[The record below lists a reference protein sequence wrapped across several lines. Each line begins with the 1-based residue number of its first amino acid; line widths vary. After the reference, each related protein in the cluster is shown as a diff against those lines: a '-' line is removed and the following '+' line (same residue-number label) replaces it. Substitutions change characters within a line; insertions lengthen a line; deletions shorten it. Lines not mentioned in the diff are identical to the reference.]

1 MSLSSVSITRPVFT
15 IVLSIVIIIFGAIGF
30 SLLGVREYPS
40 VDPPIITVSTSYTG
54 ANADI
59 IESQITEPLE
69 ESINGIAGIKS
80 ITSVSKDGRST
91 ITVEFDLEIDLEA
104 AANDVRDKVSGAIR
118 NLPPDIDA
126 PSVTKAD
133 ADASPIMFITI
144 QSDER
149 SLLDLSDIGVNVFK
163 ERLQTVSGISNI
175 MVWGEKEYSMRLWL
189 DPARLSAYGIT
200 PLEVRNALN
209 RENVELPSGFVEGTS
224 TELSIRTLGRLTTP
238 QEFNNLVIKEE
249 ANRVIRL
256 EDIGKAELGPLNEK
270 TLLRFNGEP
279 MVVNALVPQPGSN
292 HIDIADGVYA
302 RLAQIE
308 KDLPEDVKWG
318 VSFDATRYIRASIL
332 EVQQTIGLAFLLVV
346 SIIFI
351 FLRDWR
357 TTIIPVLVIPISL
370 TGTFFILYLM
380 DYSINVL
387 TLLGIVLAIGLVV
400 DDAIVVLENIYAK
413 IEKGMQPLEAGFKG
427 SQEIFFAVISTTIAL
442 VAVFMPILFLEGLTG
457 RLFKEF
463 GITIAAA
470 VIISS
475 FVALSL
481 TPMLSSRILKKRKK
495 QTWMYRVTEPF
506 FEWLTKGYKRSLE
519 SFMKVRWV
527 SMVIILLSFVG
538 IYFIQDSLKQ
548 ELAPLEDR
556 SGGRFFATAPEGSS
570 FEYMDEYVKK
580 LIEVVEKET
589 PELKGLV
596 TVTSPGFGS
605 SSSVNNAFARLVLVP
620 PNERDI
626 SQSEIINRLN
636 QKIKFITDARGSFTQ
651 EQTIGNRR
659 ARYPIQ
665 FVIQAATLDKIKAV
679 LDEFKLEASKHP
691 TFDFVDVNLKFTKP
705 ELIIN
710 INREKANSLGVSI
723 AEVAQTLQLGISG
736 QRFGYFMMNGKQYQV
751 VGQVKKEDR
760 NDPFDIKSLFVKNN
774 TGDLIQ
780 LDNLIDTREQST
792 PPQLYRFNRYVAAT
806 VSATLSPGYSIGDGI
821 NAMEEIADKVL
832 DDSYSTALD
841 GTSKDFVESSSSII
855 FAFLLAL
862 VLVYLVLSA
871 QFESFRDP
879 FIIMFT
885 VPLALAGSL
894 FSLWYFGET
903 INVFSQIGIIML
915 IGLVTKNAI
924 LIVEFANQK
933 KSGGLNK
940 NAAVVEAAAMRFRA
954 ILMTALS
961 TILGIL
967 PIALA
972 LGAGSES
979 RVSMGIAVIGGMMF
993 STLLALYVIPAVY
1006 SYISGKTK
1014 RIVDIDEIHKKIEE
1028 VKV

>member
-1 MSLSSVSITRPVFT
+1 MSLSSVSISRPVFT
-15 IVLSIVIIIFGAIGF
+15 IVLSVVIIIFGAIGF
-30 SLLGVREYPS
+30 NFLGVREYPS
-40 VDPPIITVSTSYTG
+40 VDPPIITVTTSYTG

-69 ESINGIAGIKS
+69 ESINGIAGIRT

-91 ITVEFDLEIDLEA
+91 ITVEFELEIDLET
-104 AANDVRDKVSGAIR
+104 AANDVRDKVAGAVR

-126 PSVTKAD
+126 PSVRKAD
-133 ADASPIMFITI
+133 ADASPIIFITI

-149 SLLDLSDIGVNVFK
+149 DLLELSDIGVNIFK
-163 ERLQTVSGISNI
+163 ERLQTVAGISNI
-175 MVWGEKEYSMRLWL
+175 MVWGEREYSMRLWM

-200 PLEVRNALN
+200 PLEVRAALN
-209 RENVELPSGFVEGTS
+209 RENVELPSGFVEGNR
-224 TELSIRTLGRLTTP
+224 TELSIRTMGRLTTP
-238 QEFNNLVIKEE
+238 EEFNNLIIKEE
-249 ANRVIRL
+249 ANRVIRFR
-256 EDIGKAELGPLNEK
+256 DIGEAALGPLNEK
-270 TLLRFNGEP
+270 TLLRFNGVP
-279 MVVNALVPQPGSN
+279 MVVNAIVPQPGSN
-292 HIDIADGVYA
+292 HIDIADGVYK
-302 RLAQIE
+302 RLDQIG
-308 KDLPEDVKWG
+308 KDLPEDIVWG
-318 VSFDATRYIRASIL
+318 VSFDATRYIRESIL

-346 SIIFI
+346 SIIFL

-357 TTIIPVLVIPISL
+357 TTVIPVLVIPISL
-370 TGTFFILYLM
+370 IGTFFVLYLM
-380 DYSINVL
+380 NFSINVL
-387 TLLGIVLAIGLVV
+387 SLLGVVLAIGLVV

-413 IEKGMQPLEAGFKG
+413 IERGMQPLEAGFKG
-427 SQEIFFAVISTTIAL
+427 AQEIFFAVISTTIAL

-463 GITIAAA
+463 GVTIATA

-481 TPMLSSRILKKRKK
+481 TPMLSSRILKKRER
-495 QTWMYRVTEPF
+495 QTWLYRVTEPF
-506 FEWLTKGYKRSLE
+506 FNWLTVGYKSSLE
-519 SFMKVRWV
+519 SFMRFRWTSFLIVAAAFV
-527 SMVIILLSFVG
+527 SIFYL
-538 IYFIQDSLKQ
+538 QKNLKQ

-556 SGGRFFATAPEGSS
+556 SGGRFFAVAPEGSS
-570 FEYMDEYVKK
+570 FEYMDEYVES
-580 LIEVVEKET
+580 LIQIVEKEV

-605 SSSVNNAFARLVLVP
+605 SSSTNNAFARLVLVP
-620 PNERDI
+620 PSEREV
-626 SQSEIINRLN
+626 SQSEIVNRLN
-636 QKIKFITDARGSFTQ
+636 DKIKYLSDARGSFTQ

-659 ARYPIQ
+659 SRYPIQ
-665 FVIQAATLDKIKAV
+665 YVIQATSLDKLKSV
-679 LDEFKLEASKHP
+679 LEEFKVEATNDP
-691 TFDFVDVNLKFTKP
+691 TFSFVDVNLKFTKP

-710 INREKANSLGVSI
+710 INREKANNLGISI
-723 AEVAQTLQLGISG
+723 ADVAQTLQLGVSG

-760 NDPFDIKSLFVKNN
+760 NDPLDIKSLFVKNN
-774 TGDLIQ
+774 KGDLIQ
-780 LDNLIDTREQST
+780 LDNVIDTYEQST
-792 PPQLYRFNRYVAAT
+792 PPQLFRFNRFGAAT

-821 NAMEEIADKVL
+821 NAMDKIADKVL
-832 DDSYSTALD
+832 DDTFSTALD
-841 GTSKDFVESSSSII
+841 GTSKDFVDSSSSIL

-862 VLVYLVLSA
+862 LLVYLVLSA

-879 FIIMFT
+879 LIIMFT
-885 VPLALAGSL
+885 VPLAIAGSL
-894 FSLWYFGET
+894 FTLWYFGET

-933 KSGGLNK
+933 KENGLNRH
-940 NAAVVEAAAMRFRA
+940 AAVIEASAMRFRA

-979 RVSMGIAVIGGMMF
+979 RVSMGIAVIGGMLF
-993 STLLALYVIPAVY
+993 STLLTLYVIPAVY
-1006 SYISGKTK
+1006 SYVSSKTK
-1014 RIVDIDEIHKKIEE
+1014 RIVDINDLNKR
-1028 VKV
+1028 VKEMTV